1 MKIDNKVIF
10 LSSINFINSDYK
22 KYNFREYLN
31 KKIKIEIW
39 YLQNIFNLNYDLKPS
54 LKKNKKIKIIN
65 IKTRKQFLELLND
78 KRNSRSLYYP
88 RFTYNYN
95 TRELFKILSMQ
106 KVNYLYHVGSLSDIK
121 SPNSVS
127 KKTYF
132 QNKMKQ
138 FIKLKWGVLLKII
151 FNKIFLSLKSSFFK
165 INEAPYLYLKG
176 NLGSDLNDHKLFG
189 KNSKLI
195 KGHVRNYDRYLL
207 LKKKKLKV
215 FRKALFID
223 QGVMINPDHKE
234 GQETNINK
242 EKYYKSIYDFL
253 KKLKKKFKYQIEI
266 SCHPKA
272 PKKDIQRFFPKIKTQ
287 KNKTLEQIMRSNLI
301 LTHDSTAVEYA
312 VFLKKPILFITNE
325 ELNSD
330 TFPHLFYINHEAKK
344 LNKKV
349 FNLDRMDFKGFKK
362 NIEVKNDDYNDYI
375 KKHVNQ
381 SSKHLTSTQLI
392 INKLKKDKLWLF

>member
-207 LKKKKLKV
+207 LKKK
-215 FRKALFID
+215 
-223 QGVMINPDHKE
+223 N
-234 GQETNINK
+234 
-242 EKYYKSIYDFL
+242 
-253 KKLKKKFKYQIEI
+253 
-266 SCHPKA
+266 
-272 PKKDIQRFFPKIKTQ
+272 
-287 KNKTLEQIMRSNLI
+287 
-301 LTHDSTAVEYA
+301 
-312 VFLKKPILFITNE
+312 
-325 ELNSD
+325 
-330 TFPHLFYINHEAKK
+330 
-344 LNKKV
+344 
-349 FNLDRMDFKGFKK
+349 
-362 NIEVKNDDYNDYI
+362 
-375 KKHVNQ
+375 
-381 SSKHLTSTQLI
+381 
-392 INKLKKDKLWLF
+392 